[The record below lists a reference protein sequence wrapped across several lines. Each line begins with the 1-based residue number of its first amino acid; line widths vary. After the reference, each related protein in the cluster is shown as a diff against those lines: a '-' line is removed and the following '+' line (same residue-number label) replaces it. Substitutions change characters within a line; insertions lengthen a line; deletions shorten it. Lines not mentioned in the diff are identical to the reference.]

1 MRDVLSCP
9 LKPSC
14 AWYSFVQLASSF
26 YCCFVFSAYISP
38 HSSPTN
44 QPSQHVSAAFCNT
57 SPATASSGSS
67 CRGHHRPDPC
77 GRRQYWWLHSWTTSC
92 HSSPPHPIPNTKSF
106 PGPKPRK
113 GEGTGG
119 YAGRRPPQWIDG
131 ASRQR
136 EPSKDE
142 QTQQHSS
149 WWW

>member
-26 YCCFVFSAYISP
+26 YCCFVFSAFIST

-67 CRGHHRPDPC
+67 CTGRHRSAPC
-77 GRRQYWWLHSWTTSC
+77 GRRQYWWLHPWTTSC
-92 HSSPPHPIPNTKSF
+92 HSSPPYPIPHTKSF

-119 YAGRRPPQWIDG
+119 YAGRPPQWSDG

-149 WWW
+149 WW